1 MVINLNLRKM
11 NKTLKLNMVQQVTCH
26 HQKMQTTKLV
36 TSAMYINISVRKL
49 NDNCK
54 MVKF

>member
-1 MVINLNLRKM
+1 M